1 MTLIDHPENPIPDG
15 AVAGMIKTADG
26 TELRYAH
33 WGSVGGRRRG
43 TVTLLQGRAE
53 FIEKYFETVQDL
65 RERGFAVITFDW
77 RGQGGSQRVLG
88 NRAKGHISGFKQY
101 RQDLETILK
110 KVSLTEYP
118 GPHFALAHSTGASI
132 LLSDSGRLRTMLDRA
147 VLVSPLM
154 GLPDPNLKET
164 RPRLHRFLK
173 WITLGRYPKPD
184 VTRYTP
190 GARNLLERVS
200 FPLAAVFS
208 RLGLARAFV
217 PGGNRNFLIPFADNR
232 QTSDHARY
240 ARFNAV
246 LIAAPELGIGS
257 PTIGWLHSAARCML
271 SFRRRDAGQKIML
284 PCLIIAAG
292 RDRIVSTRATEEFAS
307 RCRATGYIEI
317 TGAEHELLTEA
328 NVYRDQFWA
337 AFDAFVPGSD
347 YEN

>member
-15 AVAGMIKTADG
+15 AVTGMITTPDG

-53 FIEKYFETVQDL
+53 FIEKYFETIQDL
-65 RERGFAVITFDW
+65 RGRGFAVITFDW
-77 RGQGGSQRVLG
+77 RGQGGSQRYLR
-88 NRAKGHISGFKQY
+88 NRAKGHISGFRQY
-101 RQDLETILK
+101 RQDLETVLK

-132 LLSDSGRLRTMLDRA
+132 LLSDSARLRTMLDRA
-147 VLVSPLM
+147 VLISPLM
-154 GLPDPNLKET
+154 GLADFNLKKT
-164 RPRLHRFLK
+164 RPGLYRLIKFLSF
-173 WITLGRYPKPD
+173 GRYPKPE

-190 GARNLLERVS
+190 GARNFLERIA
-200 FPLAAVFS
+200 FPLAAIFS
-208 RLGLARAFV
+208 WIGLARAFI
-217 PGGNRNFLIPFADNR
+217 PGGSRNFLIPFSENR
-232 QTSDHARY
+232 QTSDHDRF

-246 LIAAPELGIGS
+246 LVAAPQLGVGS

-271 SFRRRDAGQKIML
+271 SFRRRDAGQKVML

-292 RDRIVSTRATEEFAS
+292 NDRIVSTRATEEFAS

-317 TGAEHELLTEA
+317 AGSEHELLTEA
-328 NVYRDQFWA
+328 NVYRDQFWT

-347 YEN
+347 YE

>member
-15 AVAGMIKTADG
+15 AVAGMISTPDG

-53 FIEKYFETVQDL
+53 FIEKYFETIQDL
-65 RERGFAVITFDW
+65 RKRGFAVITFDW
-77 RGQGGSQRVLG
+77 RGQGGSQRLLG
-88 NRAKGHISGFKQY
+88 NRAKGYISGFRQY
-101 RQDLETILK
+101 RQDLETVLK

-132 LLSDSGRLRTMLDRA
+132 LLSDSARLRTMLDRA
-147 VLVSPLM
+147 VLISPLM
-154 GLPDPNLKET
+154 GLADFNLKKT
-164 RPRLHRFLK
+164 RPGLYRLIKLLTF
-173 WITLGRYPKPD
+173 GRYPKPD
-184 VTRYTP
+184 VTKYTP
-190 GARNLLERVS
+190 GARNFLERVA

-208 RLGLARAFV
+208 WIGLARAFV
-217 PGGNRNFLIPFADNR
+217 PGGNRNFLIPFSENR
-232 QTSDHARY
+232 QTSDKGRFD
-240 ARFNAV
+240 RFNAV
-246 LIAAPELGIGS
+246 LAAAPQLGVGS
-257 PTIGWLHSAARCML
+257 PTVGWLHSAARCML

-292 RDRIVSTRATEEFAS
+292 KDRIVSTRATEEFAS
-307 RCRATGYIEI
+307 RCRAAGFIEI
-317 TGAEHELLTEA
+317 AGAEHELLTEA

-347 YEN
+347 YE